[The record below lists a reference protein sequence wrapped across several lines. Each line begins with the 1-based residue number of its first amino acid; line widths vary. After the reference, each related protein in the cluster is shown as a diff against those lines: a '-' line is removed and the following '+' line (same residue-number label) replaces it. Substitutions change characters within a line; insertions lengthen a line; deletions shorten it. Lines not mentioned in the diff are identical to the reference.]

1 MREIRGRKPSGVR
14 IVILIIK
21 GVGAG
26 SRPLTFG
33 GLSRYTYCLPR
44 EVIWVSVLKN
54 SGGRSLP
61 SKEVRPYSI
70 EPGLLGGVGR
80 PGVL

>member
-1 MREIRGRKPSGVR
+1 
-14 IVILIIK
+14 
-21 GVGAG
+21 
-26 SRPLTFG
+26 
-33 GLSRYTYCLPR
+33 LPR
-44 EVIWVSVLKN
+44 GVIWVSVLKN

-61 SKEVRPYSI
+61 SKEVRLYSI